1 MMASLYTL
9 PKEMYAE
16 IARFLGADFPGN
28 GFRKSAGLVQIKDAK
43 HNMTYLNGI
52 LHSFDDQPAVTDLN
66 GKRMWYQ
73 HGKLHRDNDLPAVIY
88 ANGDCIWYINGIYR
102 RFYWQIITDCIT
114 I

>member
-1 MMASLYTL
+1 MSLISL

-16 IARFLGADFPGN
+16 IARFLGDEFPGN
-28 GFRKSAGLVQIKDAK
+28 GFRRAAGTVQIKDVIQGD
-43 HNMTYLNGI
+43 TYLNDI
-52 LHSFDDQPAVTDLN
+52 LHSFDDQPSITDLN

-73 HGKLHRDNDLPAVIY
+73 HGKLHRDDDKPAIIY
-88 ANGDCIWYINGIYR
+88 PNGVCIWYINGIYQ